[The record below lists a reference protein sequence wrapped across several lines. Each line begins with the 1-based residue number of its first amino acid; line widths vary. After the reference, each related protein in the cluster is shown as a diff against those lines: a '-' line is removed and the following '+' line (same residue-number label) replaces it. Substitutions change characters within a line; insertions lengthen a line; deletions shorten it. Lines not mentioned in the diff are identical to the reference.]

1 MMGENRSINIKN
13 KLGTRG
19 CPDLYCNVIL
29 ADKQSSQVI
38 GLSRQEADELYEKLK
53 IYLKR

>member
-1 MMGENRSINIKN
+1 MGEDRSINIKN

-29 ADKQSSQVI
+29 KGTQDSCVL
-38 GLSRQEADELYEKLK
+38 GLSRQEANELYEKLK